1 MVAVVR
7 QRRDASGCG
16 CETIT
21 AFSPGC
27 HGSSMTLTGE
37 SHAVP
42 PMRSVAPFSTDQKG
56 STLKTRHKRLLSK
69 DKLSDQ
75 FSKMFAPDS
84 FGLVRPDLHSSPMA
98 LPHRSQAPAIR
109 FPPLIFPTLA
119 HTIPTT
125 TKSDETENAHLPN
138 QNFFQIIQTM
148 LGSCGIKS
156 CEEMVDESVPVA
168 CPSGPEVA
176 MEAVAGRQPSLELV
190 VDAQNV
196 MESSS
201 STPPSIIDTKRTSPT
216 SPSSHSWP
224 SVSSQISKSSA
235 QNPTHALDE
244 SEERLNS
251 GQMEIFTDSIQ
262 PDTDGIYFCHLCE
275 YTGNKRQ
282 EFQIHLRSH
291 YDYQCPKCDYTS
303 RTEGR
308 LRRHME
314 GFHSAVPPENFSGK
328 SSRPPNKLK
337 LQRCKQCD
345 YVAETKTDYWQH
357 QRTHIKA
364 DRQLQCTQCPFVTE
378 YRHHLEYHIRNHLG
392 SKPYK
397 CSKCNY
403 ECVNKSMLNSHM
415 KSHTNVYQYRCADC
429 NYATKYCHSLK
440 IHLTKHKHT
449 QAVVLNVDGSL
460 PERTNALLI
469 KPDQVAPLMSQPSPL
484 PATPMLPLFPPPP
497 INLQPEIPS
506 NRSQEN
512 LALMTAFVLSMQQQ
526 AFPQTPPPPST
537 SFPSLLNLPFKPE
550 TPALYMTEDDVLD
563 LSAPKT
569 EARTQEENIPTSLAK
584 YECGYCEIIFKNEAL
599 FELHKQFHD
608 PKDPFRCKR
617 CGIRCKDSVDF
628 FNHINEKEHGG
639 SSA

>member
-1 MVAVVR
+1 
-7 QRRDASGCG
+7 
-16 CETIT
+16 
-21 AFSPGC
+21 
-27 HGSSMTLTGE
+27 
-37 SHAVP
+37 
-42 PMRSVAPFSTDQKG
+42 
-56 STLKTRHKRLLSK
+56 
-69 DKLSDQ
+69 
-75 FSKMFAPDS
+75 MFAPDS
-84 FGLVRPDLHSSPMA
+84 FGLIPPNGHSSPMA
-98 LPHRSQAPAIR
+98 LPHRSKAPAMP

-119 HTIPTT
+119 QAIPTT
-125 TKSDETENAHLPN
+125 TNSGETENVHLPN

-148 LGSCGIKS
+148 LGSCEIKG
-156 CEEMVDESVPVA
+156 CEDTMDSGALVA
-168 CPSGPEVA
+168 CSSGSELVKDTII
-176 MEAVAGRQPSLELV
+176 ERRPSLELAM
-190 VDAQNV
+190 DAQAV

-201 STPPSIIDTKRTSPT
+201 STPPSIVDAKKTSPI

-224 SVSSQISKSSA
+224 SVSSEISKSSA
-235 QNPTHALDE
+235 QNPTLTLDE

-251 GQMEIFTDSIQ
+251 GQMEIFTDSVQ
-262 PDTDGIYFCHLCE
+262 PNTDGIYFCHLCE

-282 EFQIHLRSH
+282 EFQTHLRGH

-308 LRRHME
+308 LRRHIE

-328 SSRPPNKLK
+328 SSKPPNKLK

-345 YVAETKTDYWQH
+345 YVAETKTDYWLH

-397 CSKCNY
+397 CTKCNY

-440 IHLTKHKHT
+440 MHLTKHKHT

-460 PERTNALLI
+460 PERTNALVI
-469 KPDQVAPLMSQPSPL
+469 KPERVALPINQPPHL
-484 PATPMLPLFPPPP
+484 PATPVLPLFLPPPL
-497 INLQPEIPS
+497 NLQPEIPS
-506 NRSQEN
+506 GKSQDN

-526 AFPQTPPPPST
+526 AFPQSPPPPSA
-537 SFPSLLNLPFKPE
+537 SFPPLLNLPARP
-550 TPALYMTEDDVLD
+550 TASPLSMTEDDVLD
-563 LSAPKT
+563 LSAPKPK
-569 EARTQEENIPTSLAK
+569 ARMQAENVQTSASK
-584 YECGYCEIIFKNEAL
+584 RYECGFCEIIFKNETL

-608 PKDPFRCKR
+608 PKDPFCCKR
-617 CGIRCKDSVDF
+617 CNVRCQDSVDF
-628 FNHINEKEHGG
+628 FNHINEKEHSRG
-639 SSA
+639 SV

>member
-16 CETIT
+16 
-21 AFSPGC
+21 F
-27 HGSSMTLTGE
+27 
-37 SHAVP
+37 
-42 PMRSVAPFSTDQKG
+42 APFSTDQKG

-84 FGLVRPDLHSSPMA
+84 FGLVRPNLHSSPMG

-125 TKSDETENAHLPN
+125 TKSDEMENAHLPN

-168 CPSGPEVA
+168 CPSGPEVTK
-176 MEAVAGRQPSLELV
+176 EAVAGRQPSLELV
-190 VDAQNV
+190 LDAQNV

-251 GQMEIFTDSIQ
+251 SQMEIFTDSIQ

-429 NYATKYCHSLK
+429 NYATKYFHSLK

-469 KPDQVAPLMSQPSPL
+469 KPDQVAPPMSQPSPL
-484 PATPMLPLFPPPP
+484 PVTPMLPLFPPPP

-506 NRSQEN
+506 DRSQEN

-537 SFPSLLNLPFKPE
+537 SFPPLLNLPFKPE

-569 EARTQEENIPTSLAK
+569 EARVQEENMHTSLAK

-639 SSA
+639 GSA